1 MSTALRENGVQV
13 SFGALPKCRVLEFQS
28 VATQTRAVTADEL
41 LRMPNDGARYEL
53 VRGEVTRMA
62 PAGQRHGRIAMN
74 LLTSLNASVRAQ
86 GLGVVYAAETG
97 FLLATT
103 PDTVR
108 APDVAFVSR
117 ERLARQAEVE
127 GYWPGA
133 PDLVVEVI
141 SPADR
146 YADVEDKVFD
156 WLDAGVRLVV
166 VVNPRKQVVT
176 LYRSLVHIT
185 VLGFGASMDV
195 PEIIP
200 GWTLPVED
208 VFQ

>member
-1 MSTALRENGVQV
+1 
-13 SFGALPKCRVLEFQS
+13 
-28 VATQTRAVTADEL
+28 VATQTSVTADEL

-86 GLGVVYAAETG
+86 RLGVVYAAESG

-117 ERLARQAEVE
+117 ERLKRQAEVE

-141 SPADR
+141 SLADR

-156 WLDAGVRLVV
+156 SLDAGVRLVV
-166 VVNPRKQVVT
+166 VVNPRKQVT
-176 LYRSLVHIT
+176 LYRSLVQIT
-185 VLGFGASMDV
+185 VLGLGASIDA

>member
-1 MSTALRENGVQV
+1 MPMSNTNVGTGDKAASARR
-13 SFGALPKCRVLEFQS
+13 AYRTRQS
-28 VATQTRAVTADEL
+28 QTRI
-41 LRMPNDGARYEL
+41 GSS
-53 VRGEVTRMA
+53 
-62 PAGQRHGRIAMN
+62 PA
-74 LLTSLNASVRAQ
+74 
-86 GLGVVYAAETG
+86 LGVVYAAETG

-117 ERLARQAEVE
+117 ERLARQGEVE

-133 PDLVVEVI
+133 PDLVMEVI
-141 SPADR
+141 SPADH
-146 YADVEDKVFD
+146 YADVEDKVVD
-156 WLDAGVRLVV
+156 WLAAGVRLVV

-176 LYRSLVHIT
+176 LYRSLVQIT
-185 VLGFGASMDV
+185 VLGVGASIDA

>member
-1 MSTALRENGVQV
+1 M
-13 SFGALPKCRVLEFQS
+13 
-28 VATQTRAVTADEL
+28 ATKTSAVTADEL

-74 LLTSLNASVRAQ
+74 IATSLNGSVRAQ
-86 GLGVVYAAETG
+86 CLGVVYAAETG

-146 YADVEDKVFD
+146 YAGVEDKVFD

-176 LYRSLVHIT
+176 LYRSLVLIT
-185 VLGFGASMDV
+185 VLGLGASIDA

>member
-1 MSTALRENGVQV
+1 
-13 SFGALPKCRVLEFQS
+13 
-28 VATQTRAVTADEL
+28 VATKTSAVTADEL
-41 LRMPNDGARYEL
+41 LRMPNDGGRFEL

-74 LLTSLNASVRAQ
+74 LATSLNASVRAQ

-117 ERLARQAEVE
+117 ERLTRQGEVE

-141 SPADR
+141 SPTDR
-146 YADVEDKVFD
+146 YADVEDKLVD
-156 WLDAGVRLVV
+156 WLAAGARLVV

-176 LYRSLVHIT
+176 LYRSFTQIA
-185 VLGFGASMDV
+185 VLGLWETLEAPDV
-195 PEIIP
+195 VP
-200 GWTLPVED
+200 GWALPVDE

>member
-1 MSTALRENGVQV
+1 
-13 SFGALPKCRVLEFQS
+13 
-28 VATQTRAVTADEL
+28 
-41 LRMPNDGARYEL
+41 
-53 VRGEVTRMA
+53 MA

-74 LLTSLNASVRAQ
+74 MATSLNGSVRAQ
-86 GLGVVYAAETG
+86 RLGVVYAAETG

-117 ERLARQAEVE
+117 ERLARQGEVE
-127 GYWPGA
+127 GYWLGA

-146 YADVEDKVFD
+146 YVDVEDKVFD

-176 LYRSLVHIT
+176 LYRSLVQIT
-185 VLGFGASMDV
+185 VLGLGASIAA

-200 GWTLPVED
+200 GWSLPVED

>member
-1 MSTALRENGVQV
+1 M
-13 SFGALPKCRVLEFQS
+13 
-28 VATQTRAVTADEL
+28 ATQT
-41 LRMPNDGARYEL
+41 
-53 VRGEVTRMA
+53 
-62 PAGQRHGRIAMN
+62 
-74 LLTSLNASVRAQ
+74 S
-86 GLGVVYAAETG
+86 
-97 FLLATT
+97 
-103 PDTVR
+103 
-108 APDVAFVSR
+108 
-117 ERLARQAEVE
+117 VE

-141 SPADR
+141 SPTDR

-166 VVNPRKQVVT
+166 VVNPRKQAVT
-176 LYRSLVHIT
+176 LYRSLVQIT
-185 VLGFGASMDV
+185 VLGLGASIDT

>member
-1 MSTALRENGVQV
+1 
-13 SFGALPKCRVLEFQS
+13 
-28 VATQTRAVTADEL
+28 VATKTSAVTADEL

-74 LLTSLNASVRAQ
+74 IATSLNGSVRAQ
-86 GLGVVYAAETG
+86 RLGVGYAAETG

-176 LYRSLVHIT
+176 LYRSFTQIA
-185 VLGFGASMDV
+185 VLGLGETQS
-195 PEIIP
+195 IP
-200 GWTLPVED
+200 IEV
-208 VFQ
+208 

>member
-1 MSTALRENGVQV
+1 
-13 SFGALPKCRVLEFQS
+13 
-28 VATQTRAVTADEL
+28 VATETRAVTADEL
-41 LRMPNDGARYEL
+41 WRMPNDGARYEL
-53 VRGEVTRMA
+53 VRGEVIRMA

-74 LLTSLNASVRAQ
+74 IATSLNGSVRAQ
-86 GLGVVYAAETG
+86 RLGVVYAAETG
-97 FLLATT
+97 FLLASA

-117 ERLARQAEVE
+117 ERLAQRGEVE

-166 VVNPRKQVVT
+166 VNPRKQVVT
-176 LYRSLVHIT
+176 LYRSLSQIT
-185 VLGFGASMDV
+185 VLGLGAKIDA

-200 GWTLPVED
+200 GWALPVED